1 MAGNRLFTV
10 FFLTSFIKSTED
22 KQWKAEITENKAASF
37 KEVFLKNGSEKLN
50 DITASKDEVKMSD
63 YNKMTAN
70 QIRIL
75 QGMDKVYDKLI
86 EFKKKMN
93 SELVVLKD
101 NKIIRIKP

>member
-1 MAGNRLFTV
+1 MKSSSINLK
-10 FFLTSFIKSTED
+10 TSSMETH
-22 KQWKAEITENKAASF
+22 
-37 KEVFLKNGSEKLN
+37 
-50 DITASKDEVKMSD
+50 
-63 YNKMTAN
+63 KMTAN
-70 QIRIL
+70 QIKIL